1 MKRLF
6 SLALTCL
13 FLPFTVSAAQ
23 TWANDGSPA
32 TVVELFTSEG
42 CSSCPPADRVLGS
55 LKEESGL
62 WEEVIPLAFHVDY
75 WDYLGWKD
83 RFARTEF
90 SVRQRNKVREG
101 KAKGTYTPGWFVNGH
116 EWTGFFSRKPVPT
129 GVGNPSGKLEATLDN
144 ATLSIKYVPDTSA
157 RHHSLTAHIAL
168 LAMNQ
173 VTEIKR
179 GENRGKSLTH
189 DFVVIDFARLPSSG
203 QTWTH
208 AIPGGVKAD
217 ALAVWLTPGETG
229 SPIQTVA
236 GWIASK

>member
-90 SVRQRNKVREG
+90 SVRQRNKVRKVKP
-101 KAKGTYTPGWFVNGH
+101 KAPTHPAGLLMVMNGPAFSAVNRFLQAWEIRQESWKPHSITPPC
-116 EWTGFFSRKPVPT
+116 R
-129 GVGNPSGKLEATLDN
+129 
-144 ATLSIKYVPDTSA
+144 
-157 RHHSLTAHIAL
+157 
-168 LAMNQ
+168 
-173 VTEIKR
+173 
-179 GENRGKSLTH
+179 
-189 DFVVIDFARLPSSG
+189 
-203 QTWTH
+203 
-208 AIPGGVKAD
+208 
-217 ALAVWLTPGETG
+217 
-229 SPIQTVA
+229 
-236 GWIASK
+236 